1 MEEIDVSSALQ
12 LQYLQAVIKEG
23 MRIFP
28 ASSQGIP
35 RLSLGITVDGFW
47 VPSGVCHAQTHLNRN
62 TLHVNCKF
70 GCADGVLC
78 QFMDSRS

>member
-1 MEEIDVSSALQ
+1 MEEIDISSALQ

-28 ASSQGIP
+28 ASSQGVP
-35 RLSLGITVDGFW
+35 RTSPGITVDGLW

-62 TLHVNCKF
+62 TLHTEAKLGYTDRAVC
-70 GCADGVLC
+70 
-78 QFMDSRS
+78 

>member
-28 ASSQGIP
+28 ASSQGVP
-35 RLSLGITVDGFW
+35 RTSPGITVDGFW
-47 VPSGVCHAQTHLNRN
+47 VPSGVCHAQTHLNRS
-62 TLHVNCKF
+62 TLHTDSNF
-70 GCADGVLC
+70 GCVDGTLC
-78 QFMDSRS
+78 QFVDSRS